1 MDLFD
6 IVIPLGL
13 NDLSVIKEQLS
24 HTKKNVVGFRNIYI
38 VTNEKIDFDDKNVI
52 IIKEYFFPFCVENIS
67 KMRGNSPR
75 SNWYLQ

>member
-24 HTKKNVVGFRNIYI
+24 HTKKNVVGFRTVLRSFINIH
-38 VTNEKIDFDDKNVI
+38 KH
-52 IIKEYFFPFCVENIS
+52 
-67 KMRGNSPR
+67 
-75 SNWYLQ
+75 L